1 MAFMKKLLQSRRVLL
16 ARLSALPALVLR
28 CVQRVP
34 LLLLQ
39 TELIWLPQLVVSN
52 FFDYNYI

>member
-1 MAFMKKLLQSRRVLL
+1 MKKKLKSRRVLL
-16 ARLSALPALVLR
+16 ARFSALPALVLR
-28 CVQRVP
+28 CVQSVP

-39 TELIWLPQLVVSN
+39 TELLLLPQLVVSI